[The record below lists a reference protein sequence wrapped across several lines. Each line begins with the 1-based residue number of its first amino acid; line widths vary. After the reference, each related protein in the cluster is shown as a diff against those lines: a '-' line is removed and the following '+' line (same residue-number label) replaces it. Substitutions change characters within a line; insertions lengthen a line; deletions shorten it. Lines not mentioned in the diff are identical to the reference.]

1 MQTISEKHSVL
12 YNRISDDVTGAL
24 CLYLEELSEGGKKNA
39 EKIRQT
45 ESLIRR
51 IREAGERWHR
61 GDVLPEDALTES
73 EQPEKTTEDAERES
87 ECCLLLLKLIA
98 EASEIILS
106 APESGQ
112 ESSLLLTEGM
122 VWSILHGNADAL
134 ILLFY
139 ACSGNMNDR
148 SSSKK
153 MNSEVLKYSNL
164 LTGKREKNYYM
175 FYDRIIEEKIS
186 LANQLHKC

>member
-1 MQTISEKHSVL
+1 
-12 YNRISDDVTGAL
+12 
-24 CLYLEELSEGGKKNA
+24 
-39 EKIRQT
+39 
-45 ESLIRR
+45 
-51 IREAGERWHR
+51 
-61 GDVLPEDALTES
+61 
-73 EQPEKTTEDAERES
+73 
-87 ECCLLLLKLIA
+87 
-98 EASEIILS
+98 
-106 APESGQ
+106 
-112 ESSLLLTEGM
+112 M
-122 VWSILHGNADAL
+122 VWSVLHGNADAL

-164 LTGKREKNYYM
+164 LKGKREKNYYM

>member
-73 EQPEKTTEDAERES
+73 EQQEKTTEDAERES

-98 EASEIILS
+98 EASETLLP